1 MSGQALVPY
10 LAAERASTPKFSVS
24 NPALPCPAL
33 PSIATGIDVADAYRK
48 DIRENCTR
56 AQTMIMRLQQAT
68 NTQVG
73 LSSSARDAWFD
84 QLKQVA
90 QCFVA
95 ANQAS
100 SRIEQVVTT
109 EKAQLQGALAAALNE
124 RDLANTQREA
134 AQQEVDMLR
143 SRLREQADSAE
154 SSKEPVN
161 GL

>member
-1 MSGQALVPY
+1 MPG
-10 LAAERASTPKFSVS
+10 STS
-24 NPALPCPAL
+24 
-33 PSIATGIDVADAYRK
+33 
-48 DIRENCTR
+48 
-56 AQTMIMRLQQAT
+56 
-68 NTQVG
+68 
-73 LSSSARDAWFD
+73 LSRSP
-84 QLKQVA
+84 

-154 SSKEPVN
+154 SSKEPIN
-161 GL
+161 GLGNAEEVHAPPTPLPLTH